1 MRGDVPAL
9 LLAAAAVAVQAAITV
24 GAFGLLAREMP
35 LAQVGRFGLYLA
47 VTSLAMGIDGIRQT
61 VVVAVAT
68 VERPD
73 GEHVRHLGAVSLLA
87 GLSFAVI
94 LSTAGVYFL
103 DSRWTEALPV
113 ALCAFLLLALGPSLG
128 VLEAVKGPH
137 YSVVL
142 QSGSWSVAIG
152 VGAVGT
158 LLYRD
163 VTMAAWAMLLA
174 PLIVCVGVVAWDA
187 GVRPSMNRVDSSRR
201 VASQA
206 MRSHIVTGF
215 SGFVDKGAVAFF
227 GNAVALGLYT
237 PLAEFSAR
245 AGTMAGGLANLFLR
259 SEARVAATA
268 VPHAGGHRFIVGAM
282 VYSACALGLIAAL
295 AAEPL
300 LRLFLGRT
308 DLSQVLTG
316 RLLLAC
322 LTLNA
327 GAHWSVVVLKARAQF
342 DLYKP
347 YTASLAVALLL
358 APLLVSRFGIVGA
371 GMVALVVR
379 SADALILHRAGR
391 LIGRRHEFAVLATTL
406 LIVLVAAHGFV
417 EA

>member
-9 LLAAAAVAVQAAITV
+9 PLAAAAVAVQAAITV
-24 GAFGLLAREMP
+24 GAFGLLARELP

-47 VTSLAMGIDGIRQT
+47 VTSLAMGIDGIRQA

-68 VERPD
+68 GERPH
-73 GEHVRHLGAVSLLA
+73 GEYVQHLGAISLLT
-87 GLSFAVI
+87 GLSFAAI
-94 LSTAGVYFL
+94 LAMTGVNL
-103 DSRWTEALPV
+103 LESRWTEALPV
-113 ALCAFLLLALGPSLG
+113 ALCTFLLLALGPGLG

-137 YSVVL
+137 YSAIL

-152 VGAVGT
+152 VGT
-158 LLYRD
+158 LGSLLCRD
-163 VTMAAWAMLLA
+163 VTMAAWAVLLA
-174 PLIVCVGVVAWDA
+174 PLVVFVGLMAWDA

-245 AGTMAGGLANLFLR
+245 AGAMAGGVANLFLR
-259 SEARVAATA
+259 SEVRIAANSA
-268 VPHAGGHRFIVGAM
+268 PHTGGHRFIVGAM
-282 VYSACALGLIAAL
+282 VYSMCTLGLVTAL

-308 DLSQVLTG
+308 DPSQVLTS

-347 YTASLAVALLL
+347 YTASLVLALLL
-358 APLLVSRFGIVGA
+358 APLLVTRFGIVGA

-391 LIGRRHEFAVLATTL
+391 LIGRRHELAVLATTM
-406 LIVLVAAHGFV
+406 LILLVAVRGAA